1 VFFLPS
7 GELRRPKLCQCSGAC
22 SRRTNE
28 AARPPT
34 RTVCCSSSAF
44 DAQQLDRIYRVVELR
59 GETDDELGYL
69 AAAEQASNGS
79 LSTELGT
86 EKLLRNG
93 VTNAVPDKA
102 LIGPPTRAMAA
113 ASSRAGVPRIR
124 EEDERR
130 TPVCVRN
137 IAQPRFH
144 SRCSSR
150 SPPTTG
156 VILEIANGSGEHI
169 VHFARNFP
177 TLIFQP

>member
-1 VFFLPS
+1 MFFLPS

-93 VTNAVPDKA
+93 VTNAVP
-102 LIGPPTRAMAA
+102 GR
-113 ASSRAGVPRIR
+113 
-124 EEDERR
+124 
-130 TPVCVRN
+130 
-137 IAQPRFH
+137 
-144 SRCSSR
+144 
-150 SPPTTG
+150 
-156 VILEIANGSGEHI
+156 
-169 VHFARNFP
+169 
-177 TLIFQP
+177 